1 MAIYQKDRDFHRLF
15 SEIDIDVVPLKF
27 VRDIT
32 CILGDGTKV
41 VLNEGD
47 FKTEADQGEHIEQLL
62 RALSFYENMTDLQIR
77 INYDRVE
84 EHVGVDVGNILNK
97 QDK

>member
-1 MAIYQKDRDFHRLF
+1 MAIYQRDRDFHRLF

-32 CILGDGTKV
+32 CHLGDGTKI
-41 VLNEGD
+41 VLEEKD
-47 FKTEADQGEHIEQLL
+47 FSEHDLEHNDIENLVRNL
-62 RALSFYENMTDLQIR
+62 EFYESLVDLSIR

-84 EHVGVDVGNILNK
+84 DDTRADVEKILNK
-97 QDK
+97 LNR